1 VESKSY
7 VQKGRERELLDYIV
21 LICYHINMKNLI
33 TKLSFLLFIFGFAFV
48 QPAFAITFSTI
59 GTNEAIGSDKDT
71 ISLLG
76 TSGASV
82 TDFFAEQ
89 NAYPVEN
96 PLTTSPTS
104 EVPTF
109 SDYLP
114 SLSHTSESVFEKS
127 ENSGNNSN
135 STTTD
140 SDSTSLDS
148 ESSPYSDE
156 VEKDNSTW
164 QERGAPEDSAS
175 ARTGEDGSII
185 GTVSGSQLQASVLG
199 SRAGYESNALNRGYV
214 LLPLLL
220 VLLILFLIRKNF
232 LRGGMRSKAATRYQ
246 YRVPIRRSQRF
257 SNYTDQIPYHDTIHD
272 PLRYRVR

>member
-1 VESKSY
+1 
-7 VQKGRERELLDYIV
+7 
-21 LICYHINMKNLI
+21 MKNLI

-48 QPAFAITFSTI
+48 QPAFAVTFSTI

-96 PLTTSPTS
+96 PLTTSSTS

-114 SLSHTSESVFEKS
+114 SSSDTSESVLEKKES
-127 ENSGNNSN
+127 NSN
-135 STTTD
+135 STAAD
-140 SDSTSLDS
+140 SDSTSSGSEFSDS

-156 VEKDNSTW
+156 GEKDNSTW
-164 QERGAPEDSAS
+164 QERGASEDSAS

-199 SRAGYESNALNRGYV
+199 SRSGYESNALNRGYV

-220 VLLILFLIRKNF
+220 VLVILFLIRKNF
-232 LRGGMRSKAATRYQ
+232 LRGGARSKATARYQ
-246 YRVPIRRSQRF
+246 YRVPTRRSLKF

-272 PLRYRVR
+272 PLRYKPR